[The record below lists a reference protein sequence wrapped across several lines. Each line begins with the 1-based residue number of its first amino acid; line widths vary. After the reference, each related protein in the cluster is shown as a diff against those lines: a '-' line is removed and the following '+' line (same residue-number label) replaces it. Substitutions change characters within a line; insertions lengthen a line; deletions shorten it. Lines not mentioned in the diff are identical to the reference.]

1 MHDRPQPQHT
11 RELAHHTRTQRRK
24 LLGSHSRDGRKR
36 SKSSRRCHVSEGHG
50 GAAYHY
56 HADTLVREPGRLRAL
71 PFGAFGRFWR
81 PVAAVRGGDVV
92 CVGEGAAGRGMRM
105 GGASNVKVAYLL
117 NTGFSGLSPGFTAT
131 RHTQLS
137 DTTTSFGVR
146 GSSSV
151 ARALWGAC
159 VAAEHGALKARASSV
174 RRASRASAGGGGCWR
189 LSLVHRSYTALTPL
203 EPISSRAAAVLPAVS
218 AAERRAC
225 EQAFRLVRV
234 RVRVSKPSAWAM

>member
-1 MHDRPQPQHT
+1 M
-11 RELAHHTRTQRRK
+11 
-24 LLGSHSRDGRKR
+24 
-36 SKSSRRCHVSEGHG
+36 SEGHG

-159 VAAEHGALKARASSV
+159 VAAEHGALKARPSIRPPRFSGQ
-174 RRASRASAGGGGCWR
+174 RRRRR
-189 LSLVHRSYTALTPL
+189 LLAAVARTPLLHRSYTARAYL
-203 EPISSRAAAVLPAVS
+203 EPGGGGPTSGVS
-218 AAERRAC
+218 RRA
-225 EQAFRLVRV
+225 QGVRA
-234 RVRVSKPSAWAM
+234 SLPPG

>member
-1 MHDRPQPQHT
+1 M
-11 RELAHHTRTQRRK
+11 
-24 LLGSHSRDGRKR
+24 
-36 SKSSRRCHVSEGHG
+36 SEGHG

-56 HADTLVREPGRLRAL
+56 HADTLVRGPGRLGAL
-71 PFGAFGRFWR
+71 PFGVWVFGARG
-81 PVAAVRGGDVV
+81 PVRARWDAV

-137 DTTTSFGVR
+137 NTTTSFGVR

-159 VAAEHGALKARASSV
+159 VAAEHGALKARPSSV

-189 LSLVHRSYTALTPL
+189 LSLVHRSYTARAYL
-203 EPISSRAAAVLPAVS
+203 EPGGGGPTSGVS
-218 AAERRAC
+218 RRA
-225 EQAFRLVRV
+225 QGVRA
-234 RVRVSKPSAWAM
+234 SLPPG